1 MWHQALAKRI
11 CILAGLIR
19 SDWHLQLSTSLV
31 SLQGVERRE
40 GQLQDQLHTC
50 NASLAQIKREKEE
63 VGISLH
69 ERSLQLAELQ
79 RQAADKARA
88 LDSECEKLSR
98 ERHKRQRIEEDN
110 KVRVAGQHT
119 ADIPEPAVSTLCL
132 LRRCGVRTQP

>member
-1 MWHQALAKRI
+1 MSI
-11 CILAGLIR
+11 CIQAGLTRTKFDIH
-19 SDWHLQLSTSLV
+19 SFPVHWWSLHV
-31 SLQGVERRE
+31 QGVQRRE
-40 GQLQDQLHTC
+40 GQLQDQLHSC

-110 KVRVAGQHT
+110 KVRPTGQHT
-119 ADIPEPAVSTLCL
+119 ADSPEPLLVSCAL
-132 LRRCGVRTQP
+132 